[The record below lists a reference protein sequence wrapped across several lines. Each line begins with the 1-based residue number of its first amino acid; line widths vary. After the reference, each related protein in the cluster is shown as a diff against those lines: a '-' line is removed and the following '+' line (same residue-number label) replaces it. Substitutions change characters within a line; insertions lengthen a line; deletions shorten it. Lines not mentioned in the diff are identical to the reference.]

1 MDFHFLIQL
10 TDFIEHLPCTL
21 YLALGRQNWVRWYG
35 PALEERLLYWGRH
48 ALSTGALSPSQHL
61 ITTNIIAN
69 INYCMPGSL
78 VCALRILFNPLTLWG
93 SDISAPPY
101 RTYKAPILHKALYQR
116 HNENRSK
123 TRWVGG
129 SFKYKG
135 SAVELG
141 QWNFPQG
148 NSGEWGKNKG
158 IKISVT
164 LDKKWAEWRG

>member
-1 MDFHFLIQL
+1 MWTFTFLFSQL
-10 TDFIEHLPCTL
+10 TKLSKMI
-21 YLALGRQNWVRWYG
+21 W
-35 PALEERLLYWGRH
+35 PALEELSLHWGRH
-48 ALSTGALSPSQHL
+48 TLSTGALSPSQHL
-61 ITTNIIAN
+61 ITTNVIAN
-69 INYCMPGSL
+69 INYCRPGSVL
-78 VCALRILFNPLTLWG
+78 CAPHILFHPLKLWG

-116 HNENRSK
+116 HKENRSK
-123 TRWVGG
+123 TRVGDI
-129 SFKYKG
+129 FKYKG

-164 LDKKWAEWRG
+164 LDKKWAE